1 MTPEQTHSW
10 IFLSIAL
17 GSQTNPINF
26 EEISMIADG
35 INHAIPTH
43 NEMQSSIKW
52 LIGKALIRKHGS
64 KYDLTI
70 LGKSILD
77 IASAKNRTTMK
88 IWKDL
93 EKEIKNYA

>member
-1 MTPEQTHSW
+1 
-10 IFLSIAL
+10 
-17 GSQTNPINF
+17 
-26 EEISMIADG
+26 MIADG

-52 LIGKALIRKHGS
+52 LIEKALIRKHGS